1 MRLKNIKKI
10 RGKNAVDTSYGLNG
24 CAECKARISLQGARN
39 FQQVARIFGEIGNES
54 MVAQSYNLSD
64 LILSKITL
72 IVPRKLVV
80 TILSCVNFIQKLTFV
95 SLLKLNFKSK

>member
-1 MRLKNIKKI
+1 MQLTQVM
-10 RGKNAVDTSYGLNG
+10 GSMGVLNVKLG
-24 CAECKARISLQGARN
+24 YYYKALGN

>member
-1 MRLKNIKKI
+1 MQLTQVM
-10 RGKNAVDTSYGLNG
+10 GSMGALNVKLG
-24 CAECKARISLQGARN
+24 YYYKALEN

>member
-1 MRLKNIKKI
+1 MQLTQVM
-10 RGKNAVDTSYGLNG
+10 GSMGVLNVKLG
-24 CAECKARISLQGARN
+24 YYYKALGN
-39 FQQVARIFGEIGNES
+39 FQQVARIFGEIGNVS

-80 TILSCVNFIQKLTFV
+80 TILSCVNFIQKLTIV

>member
-1 MRLKNIKKI
+1 MQLTQVM
-10 RGKNAVDTSYGLNG
+10 GSMGVLNVKLG
-24 CAECKARISLQGARN
+24 YHYKALRN

>member
-1 MRLKNIKKI
+1 MQLTQVM
-10 RGKNAVDTSYGLNG
+10 GSMGVLNVKLG
-24 CAECKARISLQGARN
+24 YYYKALGN

-80 TILSCVNFIQKLTFV
+80 TILSCVNFIQKFTFV

>member
-1 MRLKNIKKI
+1 MQLTQVM
-10 RGKNAVDTSYGLNG
+10 GSMGVLNVKL
-24 CAECKARISLQGARN
+24 EYYYKALGN
-39 FQQVARIFGEIGNES
+39 FEQVARIFGEIGNES

>member
-1 MRLKNIKKI
+1 MQLTQVM
-10 RGKNAVDTSYGLNG
+10 GSMGVLNVKLG
-24 CAECKARISLQGARN
+24 YYYKALGN

-95 SLLKLNFKSK
+95 SLLKLNFKSKWEKY

>member
-1 MRLKNIKKI
+1 MQLTQVL
-10 RGKNAVDTSYGLNG
+10 GSMGVLNVKLG
-24 CAECKARISLQGARN
+24 YCYKALGN

-72 IVPRKLVV
+72 IAPRKLVV
-80 TILSCVNFIQKLTFV
+80 TILSCVNFIQKLTIV

>member
-1 MRLKNIKKI
+1 MQLTQVMGSI
-10 RGKNAVDTSYGLNG
+10 GVLNVKPG
-24 CAECKARISLQGARN
+24 YYYKALGN

-80 TILSCVNFIQKLTFV
+80 TILSCVNFIQKLTIV

>member
-1 MRLKNIKKI
+1 MQLTQVM
-10 RGKNAVDTSYGLNG
+10 GSMGVLNVKL
-24 CAECKARISLQGARN
+24 EYYYKALGN

-80 TILSCVNFIQKLTFV
+80 TILSCVNFIQKLTIV